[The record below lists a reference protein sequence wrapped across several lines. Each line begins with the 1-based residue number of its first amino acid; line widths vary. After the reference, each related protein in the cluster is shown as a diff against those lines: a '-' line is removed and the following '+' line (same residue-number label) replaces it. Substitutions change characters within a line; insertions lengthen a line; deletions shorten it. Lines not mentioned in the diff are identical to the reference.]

1 LLKNTPEAGLLV
13 LVVGPSG
20 VGKDTLID
28 GARAALDGDESVTF
42 ARREIT
48 RPAEAGGEDHIAVT
62 PAQFEAREAAGRYLL
77 SWRAHDLAYGIA
89 IEVLDQIAARRTVVA
104 NVSRSVLD
112 HARAVVAGVRV
123 VSIDADPEILARRL
137 AARGRED
144 AGAIAARLARA
155 RALAVTG
162 DDVIE
167 LWNDGPVEQ
176 GVAHLLKA
184 IRR

>member
-1 LLKNTPEAGLLV
+1 M

-28 GARAALDGDESVTF
+28 GARAALAGDEMVTF

-77 SWRAHDLAYGIA
+77 SWRAHDLAYGIP
-89 IEVLDQIAARRTVVA
+89 IEVVDQIAARRTVVA
-104 NVSRSVLD
+104 NASRSVLD
-112 HARAVVAGVRV
+112 HARAVTGGLRV
-123 VSIDADPEILARRL
+123 VSIDADPKILARRL

-144 AGAIAARLARA
+144 AEAITARLARA
-155 RALAVTG
+155 RAVTVTG

-176 GVAHLLKA
+176 GVAQLLEA